1 MREKSSEPNS
11 RKDNLEIILVV
22 DKCQKLLEVSELNDV
37 RNRMKTYSESHTLNL
52 RDEICW
58 SNRVHGL
65 KSLLNRDINDDFI
78 NLSEALR
85 VTDALSRDAKYLL
98 LTNWSKQWLSLL
110 TWDLSLRGCL

>member
-1 MREKSSEPNS
+1 
-11 RKDNLEIILVV
+11 
-22 DKCQKLLEVSELNDV
+22 
-37 RNRMKTYSESHTLNL
+37 MKTYSESHALNL

-65 KSLLNRDINDDFI
+65 KGLLNRDVNDDFI
-78 NLSEALR
+78 DLSEALR

-110 TWDLSLRGCL
+110 TWDLTLRGCL